1 MPPFA
6 LHPLA
11 VHVSFPPMNHRII
24 NRYLIREIGSI
35 FLLGLAIFTMVLLM
49 GRMVKLL
56 EMVVSNGVPLW
67 DVARLIIYL
76 LPSFLV
82 LTIPMALLLAV
93 LLAFGRLS
101 ADNEITVLKAC
112 GVSLADL
119 LPPVLIFATMATAG
133 ALYISVVAVP
143 WGNVRF
149 KEFSLQVARNTSE
162 SLMQERVFRDDVPGI
177 IMYVD
182 TIDRTRGSLQGVMI
196 HDARDPQRPITIF
209 AHKGVIDSGNSET
222 VLTMLLHDGTI
233 HTTGSTLEYRHV
245 RFDQYLLTAK
255 LNTGN
260 AVLNRAE
267 RDMTAAQLLA
277 GSSDMTLPPVRRLK
291 MASELQVRFAFPF
304 ATLVFAVIA
313 IPLGVQNRRSGKG
326 GGFTMSI
333 IVLLVY
339 YVIMSFLRTLAEKGS
354 LPPLIALWLPNILF
368 LGIGLLLLYRAA
380 QEKQLPRPLWFL
392 GGR

>member
-1 MPPFA
+1 
-6 LHPLA
+6 
-11 VHVSFPPMNHRII
+11 MNHRII
-24 NRYLIREIGSI
+24 NRYLMREISTI

-67 DVARLIIYL
+67 DVARLIMYL

-93 LLAFGRLS
+93 LLSFGRLS
-101 ADNEITVLKAC
+101 GDNEITVLKAC
-112 GVSLADL
+112 GVSLSDL
-119 LPPVLIFATMATAG
+119 LPPVLIFASMATAG
-133 ALYISVVAVP
+133 ALYVSVVAVP

-149 KEFSLQVARNTSE
+149 KEFSLQVARKTSE
-162 SLMQERVFRDDVPGI
+162 SLMQERVFRDDIPGI
-177 IMYVD
+177 VMYVD
-182 TIDRTRGSLQGVMI
+182 TIDRTRGTLKGVMI
-196 HDARDPQRPITIF
+196 HDARDPRRPITIF
-209 AHKGVIDSGNSET
+209 AHEGVVDSGNSET
-222 VLTMLLHDGTI
+222 VLTMLLYNGTI
-233 HTTGSTLEYRHV
+233 HTTGNKLEYRHV
-245 RFDQYLLTAK
+245 QFDQYLLTAK

-260 AVLNRAE
+260 VALNRAE
-267 RDMTAAQLLA
+267 RDMTASQLFA

-291 MASELQVRFAFPF
+291 MASELHVRFAFPF

-354 LPPLIALWLPNILF
+354 LPPLIALWLPNLLF
-368 LGIGLLLLYRAA
+368 LGVGLLLLYRAA
-380 QEKQLPRPLWFL
+380 QEKQLPRLSCLW
-392 GGR
+392 GVR

>member
-1 MPPFA
+1 
-6 LHPLA
+6 
-11 VHVSFPPMNHRII
+11 MNHRII
-24 NRYLIREIGSI
+24 NRYLIREISTI

-67 DVARLIIYL
+67 DVARLIMYL

-101 ADNEITVLKAC
+101 GDNEITVLKAC

-119 LPPVLIFATMATAG
+119 LPPVLIFAAMATAG

-149 KEFSLQVARNTSE
+149 KEFSLQVARKTSE
-162 SLMQERVFRDDVPGI
+162 SLMQERIFRDDIPGI
-177 IMYVD
+177 VMYVD
-182 TIDRTRGSLQGVMI
+182 TIDRTRGALKGVMI

-209 AHKGVIDSGNSET
+209 AHEGVVDSGNSET
-222 VLTMLLHDGTI
+222 VLTMLLYNGTI
-233 HTTGSTLEYRHV
+233 HTTGNKLEYRHV
-245 RFDQYLLTAK
+245 QFDQYLLTAK

-260 AVLNRAE
+260 VALNRAE
-267 RDMTAAQLLA
+267 RDMTASQLFA

-291 MASELQVRFAFPF
+291 MASELHVRFAFPF

-354 LPPLIALWLPNILF
+354 LPPLIALWLPNLLF
-368 LGIGLLLLYRAA
+368 LGVGLLLLYRAA
-380 QEKQLPRPLWFL
+380 QEKQLPRLSCLW